1 MTRVKWFMT
10 RVAYL
15 INVIPKGSKPP
26 IWRRIQV
33 LSATTLTQLH
43 DMLPYVLSWEGSR
56 LTYAW
61 R

>member
-1 MTRVKWFMT
+1 MAWVKRST
-10 RVAYL
+10 THGAYP

-26 IWRRIQV
+26 IWRQIQV
-33 LSATTLTQLH
+33 PSATTLTQLH
-43 DMLPYVLSWEGSR
+43 DILPYMLSWEGSR